1 MKTTHMDNGTKLL
14 LLAVAAIITCIV
26 CGIAFYVTREG
37 KAAVNNSTN
46 QFNKL
51 TSSYQDI
58 DLSIYDELVISG
70 SEVKRLIKDVTDKNE
85 YVSIKVITGM
95 LQTSSYNYSYNTST
109 KSLESSGVT
118 TLTTSQAS
126 KSLASYINESS
137 NFKGEVFMDGN
148 GNLICISFT
157 QQK

>member
-1 MKTTHMDNGTKLL
+1 MKSNHMDNGTKLL

-58 DLSIYDELVISG
+58 DLSIYDELMISG
-70 SEVKRLIKDVTDKNE
+70 SEVKRLIKEMTDNRE
-85 YVSIKVITGM
+85 YISIKVTTGM
-95 LQTSSYNYSYNTST
+95 LASSNYNYSFNPSS

-118 TLTTSQAS
+118 TLATTQSS
-126 KSLASYINESS
+126 KSLATYINESS
-137 NFKGEVFMDGN
+137 NFKGEIYKDGN
-148 GNLICISFT
+148 ENLICISFT